1 MLQELLKS
9 NGEATANRSQ
19 VDYYAIR
26 TKNMVGKVL
35 TNNGIFVL
43 VKNGNRIVRLALPF
57 GVLRFPNY
65 RRITSKEEAH

>member
-43 VKNGNRIVRLALPF
+43 VKNGNSHSQIGPPPELPPEIRT
-57 GVLRFPNY
+57 L
-65 RRITSKEEAH
+65 T